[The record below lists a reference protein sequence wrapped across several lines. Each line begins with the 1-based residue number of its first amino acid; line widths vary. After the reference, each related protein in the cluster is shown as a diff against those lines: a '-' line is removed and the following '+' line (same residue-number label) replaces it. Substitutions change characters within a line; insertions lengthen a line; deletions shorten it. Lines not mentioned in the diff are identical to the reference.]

1 MIELGII
8 ACLVYAWYA
17 HANWAEAKAEE
28 IKELKADKEWWK
40 AKTKAGIAIADD
52 SQRSVKEYLDTKSR

>member
-8 ACLVYAWYA
+8 ACLVYVGYA
-17 HANWAEAKAEE
+17 HSKWAAAKAAE
-28 IKELKADKEWWK
+28 IKALEADKEWWK
-40 AKTKAGIAIADD
+40 AKTKEAIALADD